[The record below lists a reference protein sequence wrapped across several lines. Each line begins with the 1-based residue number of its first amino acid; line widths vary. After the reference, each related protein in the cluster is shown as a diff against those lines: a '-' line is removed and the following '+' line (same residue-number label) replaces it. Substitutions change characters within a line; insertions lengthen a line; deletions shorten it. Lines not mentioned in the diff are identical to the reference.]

1 METED
6 IDKLIEILGHI
17 GIDHSQSCDYSIREG
32 KVLIRKVLSMTPSE
46 KTMLKHIHYNGPIHD
61 MFIGDKYS
69 LTYLVQSGLVVR
81 VVSMAEPNYIA
92 CTEKGLAVTKIIDA
106 MVIKPELASI
116 TL

>member
-1 METED
+1 METEN

-17 GIDHSQSCDYSIREG
+17 GIDHSQSCDYSVREG

-46 KTMLKHIHYNGPIHD
+46 RAILIQIHDNGPIHD
-61 MFIGDKYS
+61 EFIEDKYS

-81 VVSMAEPNYIA
+81 VVRMGTFNFIA
-92 CTEKGLAVTKIIDA
+92 CTEKGLSVKKIIEA
-106 MVIKPELASI
+106 MINKPELASI